1 MDECGRGDGE
11 GDERM
16 MDNIPPKVQNQIAQF
31 QQLTQQIQ
39 MVTTQKIQLEAQL
52 KELERTISELEKVT
66 DDSAVYR
73 NVGSLLI
80 QVKDKAALINE
91 LKEQKE
97 TAEVR
102 VKTLERQD
110 KHLRERHQSLQQQI
124 AQALQGPGTQAGEK
138 TAPAE

>member
-1 MDECGRGDGE
+1 
-11 GDERM
+11 M

-39 MVTTQKIQLEAQL
+39 MVTTQKIQLDAQS
-52 KELERTISELEKVT
+52 KELEKTVAELEKAPE
-66 DDSAVYR
+66 DAVVFK

-80 QVKDKAALINE
+80 QTKDRAGLLNE
-91 LKEQKE
+91 LRDQKE
-97 TAEVR
+97 TADVR

-124 AQALQGPGTQAGEK
+124 TQALQGPGAAAGSEK
-138 TAPAE
+138 KGDETD

>member
-1 MDECGRGDGE
+1 
-11 GDERM
+11 

-39 MVTTQKIQLEAQL
+39 MVTTQKIQLEAQVREL
-52 KELERTISELEKVT
+52 EKTIQELERVAEE
-66 DDSAVYR
+66 SAVFK

-80 QVKDKAALINE
+80 QVKDKPALITE

-102 VKTLERQD
+102 VKTLDRQD
-110 KHLRERHQSLQQQI
+110 KHLRERHKSLQDQI
-124 AQALQGPGTQAGEK
+124 TQALQ
-138 TAPAE
+138 APAPAKPAPEVYET

>member
-1 MDECGRGDGE
+1 
-11 GDERM
+11 M

-39 MVTTQKIQLEAQL
+39 MVTTQKIQLEAQAR
-52 KELERTISELEKVT
+52 ELDRTIQELEKVT
-66 DDSAVYR
+66 DDSAVFK

-80 QVKDKAALINE
+80 QVKDRLTLVTE

-102 VKTLERQD
+102 VKTIDRQD
-110 KHLRERHQSLQQQI
+110 KHLRERHKSLQDQI
-124 AQALQGPGTQAGEK
+124 TQALQVP
-138 TAPAE
+138 APAKPAPEVDES

>member
-1 MDECGRGDGE
+1 
-11 GDERM
+11 M

-39 MVTTQKIQLEAQL
+39 MVTTQRIQLEAQV
-52 KELERTISELEKVT
+52 KELERTVQELEKIT
-66 DDSAVYR
+66 DDSAVYK

-80 QVKDKAALINE
+80 QVKDKAALIAE

-97 TAEVR
+97 TSEVR

-110 KHLRERHQSLQQQI
+110 KHLRERHQNLQQQI
-124 AQALQGPGTQAGEK
+124 TQAHQR
-138 TAPAE
+138 AR

>member
-1 MDECGRGDGE
+1 
-11 GDERM
+11 M

-39 MVTTQKIQLEAQL
+39 MVATQKIQLEAQV
-52 KELERTISELEKVT
+52 KELERTVQELEKTT
-66 DDSAVYR
+66 DDSAVFR

-80 QVKDKAALINE
+80 QVKDRAGLIAE

-102 VKTLERQD
+102 VKTLDRQD
-110 KHLRERHQSLQQQI
+110 KHLRERHQNLQQQI
-124 AQALQGPGTQAGEK
+124 TQALQAAGP
-138 TAPAE
+138 TASPAEKKEERPEVDFE

>member
-1 MDECGRGDGE
+1 
-11 GDERM
+11 M

-39 MVTTQKIQLEAQL
+39 MVTTQKIQLEAQVR
-52 KELERTISELEKVT
+52 ELDRTIQELEKVT
-66 DDSAVYR
+66 DDSAVFK

-80 QVKDKAALINE
+80 QVKDRVTLVTE

-102 VKTLERQD
+102 VKTIDRQD
-110 KHLRERHQSLQQQI
+110 KHLRERHKSLQDQI
-124 AQALQGPGTQAGEK
+124 TQALQVP
-138 TAPAE
+138 APAKPAPEVDES

>member
-1 MDECGRGDGE
+1 
-11 GDERM
+11 M

-39 MVTTQKIQLEAQL
+39 MVTTQKIQLEAQVR
-52 KELERTISELEKVT
+52 ELDRTIVELEKVT
-66 DDSAVYR
+66 DDSAVFK

-80 QVKDKAALINE
+80 QVKDRSALVTE

-102 VKTLERQD
+102 VKTIERQD
-110 KHLRERHQSLQQQI
+110 KHLRERHKSLQDQI
-124 AQALQGPGTQAGEK
+124 TQALQ
-138 TAPAE
+138 APAAAKPAPEVDES

>member
-1 MDECGRGDGE
+1 
-11 GDERM
+11 M

-39 MVTTQKIQLEAQL
+39 MVTTQKIQLEAQV
-52 KELERTISELEKVT
+52 KELERTVQELERTT
-66 DDSAVYR
+66 DDFAVFK

-80 QVKDKAALINE
+80 QVKDRVGLIAE

-102 VKTLERQD
+102 VKTLDRQD

-124 AQALQGPGTQAGEK
+124 TQALQGPAGAASPKKES
-138 TAPAE
+138 PEVDGE

>member
-1 MDECGRGDGE
+1 
-11 GDERM
+11 

-39 MVTTQKIQLEAQL
+39 MVTTQKIQLEAQVR
-52 KELERTISELEKVT
+52 ELDRTIQELEKVT
-66 DDSAVYR
+66 DDSAVFK

-80 QVKDKAALINE
+80 QVKDRLTLVTE

-102 VKTLERQD
+102 VKTIDRQD
-110 KHLRERHQSLQQQI
+110 KHLRERHKSLQDQI
-124 AQALQGPGTQAGEK
+124 TQALQVP
-138 TAPAE
+138 APAKPAPEVDES

>member
-1 MDECGRGDGE
+1 
-11 GDERM
+11 M

-39 MVTTQKIQLEAQL
+39 MVTTQKIQLDAQS
-52 KELERTISELEKVT
+52 KELEKTVAELEKAPE
-66 DDSAVYR
+66 DAVVFK

-80 QVKDKAALINE
+80 QTKDRAGLLNE
-91 LKEQKE
+91 LRDQKE
-97 TAEVR
+97 TADVR

-124 AQALQGPGTQAGEK
+124 TQALQGPGAAAGPEK
-138 TAPAE
+138 NGDETD

>member
-1 MDECGRGDGE
+1 
-11 GDERM
+11 M

-39 MVTTQKIQLEAQL
+39 MVTTQKIQLEAQVR
-52 KELERTISELEKVT
+52 ELDRTVAELEKLG
-66 DDSAVYR
+66 DDSSVFK

-80 QVKDKAALINE
+80 QVKDKPALLTE

-102 VKTLERQD
+102 VKTLDRQD

-124 AQALQGPGTQAGEK
+124 TQALQGGQAAPEPK
-138 TAPAE
+138 QDAPTAG

>member
-1 MDECGRGDGE
+1 
-11 GDERM
+11 M

-39 MVTTQKIQLEAQL
+39 MVATQKIQLEAQV
-52 KELERTISELEKVT
+52 KELERTVQELEKTT
-66 DDSAVYR
+66 DDSAVYK

-80 QVKDKAALINE
+80 QVKDRTGLVSE

-102 VKTLERQD
+102 VKTLDRQD

-124 AQALQGPGTQAGEK
+124 TQALQGPGP
-138 TAPAE
+138 APAAKKESPEVDGE